1 MKLKSFFANSIEEA
15 IRLARQ
21 ELGPDAMLVNSKR
34 TSPEAQHLGFYEVVV
49 CSDGEASGTAMTQA
63 GKMHA
68 AKLHAAKMDQKKT
81 HGSKPRPEGGQDG
94 LQRFAP
100 APVDQ
105 LSQEISEIKQHMEK
119 LALTLG
125 RSRRGVASVAFD
137 PELSRA
143 FTRLTDA
150 ELDTDLAYDIV
161 GRLGS
166 SLSEAGLRREVA
178 RLVNVDAGLGIPGAA
193 ARVVALVGPPGAG
206 KTSSLVKLAVQYGLA
221 AGKSVR
227 VLTADTFRIAAAE
240 ELRSYA
246 AILGIGCQVLET
258 PAALGRALTE
268 SLKNDSRASDLTLR
282 PDLIL
287 IDTPGLCLSE
297 LETSDELAAV
307 LATHPAGVDTHLV
320 LPASMRT
327 ADLRRISERYS
338 MFRPR
343 KLLFTRLDET
353 QTFGPILGRSARLG
367 IPVSFLSRGQRIP
380 EDLEPATAD
389 LLLKLVVGISSPADG
404 LEETPPPEAL
414 EEPARED
421 SRYGVAAAGKHA
433 A

>member
-34 TSPEAQHLGFYEVVV
+34 AAPEAQHLGLYEVVV
-49 CSDGEASGTAMTQA
+49 CSEGAPSGA
-63 GKMHA
+63 GNMPGSRRA
-68 AKLHAAKMDQKKT
+68 A
-81 HGSKPRPEGGQDG
+81 EGRQE
-94 LQRFAP
+94 RAERAIA

-143 FTRLTDA
+143 FTSLTDA
-150 ELDTDLAYDIV
+150 ELDTDLAYDVV
-161 GRLGS
+161 GGLGS
-166 SLSEAGLRREVA
+166 PVSAAGLRRELA
-178 RLVNVDAGLGIPGAA
+178 KLAKVDAGLGIPGAP
-193 ARVVALVGPPGAG
+193 ARVMAVVGPPGAG

-227 VLTADTFRIAAAE
+227 FLTADTFRIAAAE
-240 ELRSYA
+240 ELCAYA

-268 SLKNDSRASDLTLR
+268 CSKSDARASDLAR
-282 PDLIL
+282 CPDLIL
-287 IDTPGLCLSE
+287 IDTPGLCQSE
-297 LETSDELAAV
+297 LEASEELAAV

-327 ADLRRISERYS
+327 ADLRRISERYN

-353 QTFGPILGRSARLG
+353 QTFGPLLGRSAKSGL
-367 IPVSFLSRGQRIP
+367 PVSFLSRGQRIP
-380 EDLEPATAD
+380 EDLEPATTD
-389 LLLKLVVGISSPADG
+389 LLLKLVLEVSAPADG
-404 LEETPPPEAL
+404 LEEPPPLGAP

-421 SRYGVAAAGKHA
+421 FRFGVAAAGKYA